1 MFNICRQLQSEKS
14 AWALSPH
21 ADATFEY
28 IPTLNN
34 NIEVRKGGP
43 LMGE

>member
-1 MFNICRQLQSEKS
+1 MYNLCRHEQHNKS
-14 AWALSPH
+14 TWAFSPQ

-34 NIEVRKGGP
+34 EIEVRKGGS
-43 LMGE
+43 LVGE